1 MGRAEYPKGLI
12 EILRARFDTT
22 VVEASRVAD
31 NMGAPRVMNVV
42 LFGAFVEASGLTGIN
57 WEDAIAAT
65 VKPQF
70 LDANIA
76 AYQAGRRA
84 ANATDSTHQMAVT
97 A

>member
-1 MGRAEYPKGLI
+1 
-12 EILRARFDTT
+12 
-22 VVEASRVAD
+22 
-31 NMGAPRVMNVV
+31 
-42 LFGAFVEASGLTGIN
+42 
-57 WEDAIAAT
+57 